1 MTHLTP
7 EQFQQYENLRSRYL
21 EEAKSAG
28 FTGQDL
34 TDIQFE
40 TISFIYRLLETKANP
55 VAVTPPVV
63 VPVINN
69 LIQPQF

>member
-21 EEAKSAG
+21 DEAKLAG

-34 TDIQFE
+34 VDIQFE
-40 TISFIYRLLETKANP
+40 TISFIHRLLEAKAHP
-55 VAVTPPVV
+55 VTITPPVV
-63 VPVINN
+63 VPVVVNPN
-69 LIQPQF
+69 QSQF

>member
-1 MTHLTP
+1 MTNLTP

-21 EEAKSAG
+21 EEAKLAG
-28 FTGQDL
+28 FAGQEL

-40 TISFIYRLLETKANP
+40 TISFIYRLLEAKAHP

-69 LIQPQF
+69 PIQPLF